1 MNPHPRA
8 VQLEACFRRIADTR
22 MAGLPFLHPGLVV
35 QAVGFEPEADA
46 PAVLA
51 GVLVTPWFMNLVR
64 LPTRALDGGAGAAS
78 GWLAV
83 GHKAPRR
90 LGALELD
97 FIGGREDGLGVFE
110 SASLFSPMQAFAD
123 QAAALVA
130 AQAALDHL
138 RQPPEM
144 AAAPA
149 TAPAPAAA
157 VAVPAA
163 PEPPPSRR
171 GFLFGRA
178 RPPER
183 A

>member
-1 MNPHPRA
+1 MSPHPRA
-8 VQLEACFRRIADTR
+8 AELEACFRRIADTR
-22 MAGLPFLHPGLVV
+22 MAGLPFLHPGLAV
-35 QAVGFEPEADA
+35 QAVGFSPEPDA

-64 LPTRALDGGAGAAS
+64 LPVRALDGGAGAAA

-83 GHKAPRR
+83 GAKASRPV
-90 LGALELD
+90 GALALD

-123 QAAALVA
+123 QAAAVVA

-138 RQPPEM
+138 RQPE
-144 AAAPA
+144 AAPVA
-149 TAPAPAAA
+149 VTAPTPAAT
-157 VAVPAA
+157 PA

-178 RPPER
+178 RPEGTR
-183 A
+183 

>member
-1 MNPHPRA
+1 MAHPRA
-8 VQLEACFRRIADTR
+8 AELEACFRRIADTR
-22 MAGLPFLHPGLVV
+22 MAGLPFLHPGLAV
-35 QAVGFEPEADA
+35 QAVGFAPEPDA

-64 LPTRALDGGAGAAS
+64 LPVRALDGGAGAAA

-83 GHKAPRR
+83 GAKASRPV
-90 LGALELD
+90 GALALD

-123 QAAALVA
+123 QAAAVVA
-130 AQAALDHL
+130 AQAALEHL
-138 RQPPEM
+138 RQPTAPV
-144 AAAPA
+144 AATAPSPA
-149 TAPAPAAA
+149 TAAAS
-157 VAVPAA
+157 AA